1 MHQIGIEEIQEIVRL
16 RKLWLFWGWLDIRQR
31 YRRSLFGPLWVTLT
45 MGISILATGLVYA
58 YLFKQDI
65 KVYLPYVATGF
76 VVWTLISG
84 YIGEACSIFILNEG
98 FINQLRLPFL
108 IYPLRLMWRYLIMF
122 MHHLLALGIVL
133 AIFSPLTFTNVLAS
147 IFGLILTSINLFWMG
162 TLLGLVSVR
171 LRDLPILVTTI
182 FQVMFLV
189 TPIIWPAKA
198 LGNRMSIALW
208 NPFYHLLEAVRAPLL
223 DGLTGLWRLH
233 IMVDATMAIF
243 GLTAAFILLA
253 KWKRK
258 LVFWL

>member
-1 MHQIGIEEIQEIVRL
+1 MSSIGIEEVKEIIRL

-31 YRRSLFGPLWVTLT
+31 YRRSLLGPLWVTMT

-58 YLFKQDI
+58 YLFKQNI
-65 KVYLPYVATGF
+65 TIYLPYVATGF
-76 VVWTLISG
+76 IVWSLISG
-84 YIGEACSIFILNEG
+84 YIGEAASIFIQNEG

-122 MHHLLALGIVL
+122 MHHLLVL
-133 AIFSPLTFTNVLAS
+133 SLVLIIFCPTTLTNLFAAF
-147 IFGLILTSINLFWMG
+147 IGLLLTCINLFWMG
-162 TLLGLVSVR
+162 TLLGLLSVR

-189 TPIIWPAKA
+189 TPIIWPASA
-198 LGNRMSIALW
+198 LGNRMAIATW

-223 DGLTGLWRLH
+223 DGITPSWYTH
-233 IMVDATMAIF
+233 INVVSIMALF
-243 GLTAAFILLA
+243 GLTSAYLLLSS
-253 KWKRK
+253 WKRR